1 MVMGAVGGFN
11 RFVQDPGVL
20 LRGLVSPEQ
29 VERILPTIPQ
39 QLQPVVDVL
48 GAARDIGQRLPGP
61 QQITRILPTTRQ
73 ETAQFI
79 SDQTSPVG
87 IGLNIAAAGL
97 GPVVAP
103 ALRGVATTAPRVVRF
118 PARAAAAVAEPLGQ
132 TRGGFTGF
140 AQRALQEQGLEAAGV
155 RAIQMG
161 EPATQNLPT
170 PLRIASQAALGFGG
184 AALAS
189 RPLSAIGAP
198 KKPNVS
204 IEPDLGKADVAKPDA
219 SIKELSDLGNENIR
233 TTGNPFGDI
242 NKYKREAKSYDD
254 LDDVVLDEVQGIQ
267 QKLDLIFSPNN
278 ANKIRKNLNEFF
290 PNNARR
296 VGEQFSKITK
306 YFDPS
311 LNASTMPKKLSIVF
325 ASSLD
330 EVRGRVR
337 ALFAEIDKFGKDQDV
352 FDSPKGYDEYG
363 RLLEGKYKGK
373 TVNEIAETYK
383 TLNKN
388 VNTRLSERQLEYI
401 QKLGN
406 LDRTLTKAAKKT
418 GLNVRLIDEEEGLY
432 ATRYI
437 AGFIDPDTGKRI
449 DPQHTEFI
457 TLEGGKRVTVPAE
470 PLESNFVSSIKASTP
485 SSFQSSKRRRI
496 RTAKGAVNEGYV
508 VAPYSDAVK
517 LKAEQLYRRQVSS
530 NLEDYIR
537 KNAKDITE
545 DPTVKVKRKS
555 MRKTASSQSRIFE
568 EGFIQ
573 GGKESRVFINSLQKG
588 IADTQRVTPY
598 LTDTALAK
606 GLNGFNSLQ
615 RSAELAFDGSIF
627 GIQMSHVITRDMVG
641 SLTSQAKRYTT
652 PLGITKGKAK
662 APFSQKILANFA
674 TAMWEGLLDPTKA
687 RAFNQRLLVDNI
699 ERLRKMRKV
708 ELYSTRE
715 ELEFLEGALGTEL
728 RQRRF
733 KDASI
738 PLRTYRFLTYGA
750 GKTYARL
757 AAPFQQAWTA
767 AINTAKIELY
777 KSYEHM
783 FTDENGVITNIA
795 RQSEVEDYINNVTG
809 TVASSRLGISPKQ
822 RMIENVALLAPRYT
836 RAITGLMI
844 NATQGGFRG
853 AEARKAIA
861 SMIGVFGFIT
871 SAWTLIQVGMEYGA
885 TEKGKKVAQQRLA
898 DLWSPWKGTFFM
910 INIGDSL
917 LGPGG
922 KVISYIKQTAG
933 MADSIV
939 RGDAS
944 RATQRAARFVRGQS
958 AGAISTG
965 WDIISGRDYM
975 GKKVYHFFSEDAD
988 DIGTLGLDT
997 AQNLFSTAIP
1007 IWIQSAALEPF
1018 RERTSP
1024 GDAATQGGAEFFGG
1038 RGYPETKGFRKDRI
1052 AQASQYNASSW
1063 NDLDTYQKFVLEQ
1076 EPEFAKY
1083 LAEQDED
1090 DADRGNKYAVYR
1102 RERNSKE
1109 FALVEDTHIHL
1120 ENFLSKIPTSN
1131 PDTIYSMVSELSRD
1145 ISASKADKYSRLDEW
1160 KKENGVEEYTGEP
1173 SEKEFDIILNEWYA
1187 LYEDDSIVKKRE
1199 SDGGVVAGSIN
1210 YEKLLAEQNKIKNK
1224 ISPDNNQ
1231 KLDLWLNRKE
1241 GVQGVDQILSLLAP
1255 IGTKPDGKP
1264 QFRNRKQLFN
1274 EMINLIVYNPVL
1286 DQSTYSYQQVRELAA
1301 EQ

>member
-1 MVMGAVGGFN
+1 MVMAAAALGGGFR
-11 RFVQDPGVL
+11 RFVEDPGVL
-20 LRGLVSPEQ
+20 LRGLVTPEQ
-29 VERILPTIPQ
+29 VERILPTVPQ
-39 QLQPVVDVL
+39 PLQPVVDVL
-48 GAARDIGQRLPGP
+48 GAARNIGQRLPGP
-61 QQITRILPTTRQ
+61 QQITRILPTTRE

-103 ALRGVATTAPRVVRF
+103 ALRGVATAAPRVVRF

-204 IEPDLGKADVAKPDA
+204 IEPDLGKADIAKPDA

-311 LNASTMPKKLSIVF
+311 LNASTMPKKLSIVY

-337 ALFAEIDKFGKDQDV
+337 ALFAEIDRFGRDHDV
-352 FDSPKGYDEYG
+352 FESPKGYDEYG
-363 RLLEGKYKGK
+363 RLLEGRYKGK

-383 TLNKN
+383 KLNKD
-388 VNTRLSERQLEYI
+388 VRTRLSEQQLEYI

-406 LDRTLTKAAKKT
+406 LDRSLTKAAKKT
-418 GLNVRLIDEEEGLY
+418 GLNVKLIDEEEALY

-437 AGFIDPDTGKRI
+437 AGFIDPSTGKRI

-457 TLEGGKRVTVPAE
+457 TTADGKEVRVIVE
-470 PLESNFVSSIKASTP
+470 PLERNFSSSIKAKTP
-485 SSFQSSKRRRI
+485 SGFQASKRRRI
-496 RTAKGAVNEGYV
+496 RTAKGAVKEGYV

-588 IADTQRVTPY
+588 IADTQRVSYYFTE
-598 LTDTALAK
+598 TTLAK

-627 GIQMSHVITRDMVG
+627 GIQMSHIITRDMLA

-662 APFSQKILANFA
+662 APFSQKILTNFGKV
-674 TAMWEGLLDPTKA
+674 MWKGLLDPKKA
-687 RAFNQRLLVDNI
+687 RAFNQRLIADNI
-699 ERLRKMRKV
+699 EILREMRKT

-715 ELEFLEGALGTEL
+715 EVEFLEGALGTQL

-733 KDASI
+733 KDSSL
-738 PLRTYRFLTYGA
+738 PLRLYGFLESA
-750 GKTYARL
+750 YART

-767 AINTAKIELY
+767 SINTAKIELY
-777 KSYEHM
+777 KSYRHM
-783 FTDENGVITNIA
+783 FTDENGVVTNAA

-809 TVASSRLGISPKQ
+809 TIASSRLGISPQQ
-822 RMIENVALLAPRYT
+822 RNIENVALLAPRYT

-844 NATQGGFRG
+844 NAAQGGFRG
-853 AEARKAIA
+853 AEARKAIG
-861 SMIGVFGFIT
+861 SMIAVFGFIT
-871 SAWTLIQVGMEYGA
+871 SAWTLIQTGLEYGA
-885 TEKGKKVAQQRLA
+885 TEKGKKVAQQRLQ
-898 DLWSPWKGTFFM
+898 DLWYPWKGSFFM
-910 INIGDSL
+910 VNVGDSL

-944 RATQRAARFVRGQS
+944 RAIQRAKRFVRGQS

-965 WDIISGRDYM
+965 WDVISGRDYM

-1024 GDAATQGGAEFFGG
+1024 GDAAGQGLAEFFGG
-1038 RGYPETKGFRKDRI
+1038 RGYPETKSWRRDRI
-1052 AQASQYNASSW
+1052 AQGSEYGAASW

-1090 DADRGNKYAVYR
+1090 DADRGSKYALYR

-1109 FALVEDTHIHL
+1109 FALIEDIHIHL
-1120 ENFLSKIPTSN
+1120 ENFLSKIPNSSQ
-1131 PDTIYSMVSELSRD
+1131 DTIYSILSELSKD

-1160 KKENGVEEYTGEP
+1160 KKENGIEKYTGEP
-1173 SEKEFDIILNEWYA
+1173 TDKEFDNILNEWYA
-1187 LYEDDSIVKKRE
+1187 LYENDAIVKKRE
-1199 SDGGVVAGSIN
+1199 SDGGVVAGSID
-1210 YEKLLAEQNKIKNK
+1210 YGKLTAEQDKIKNK
-1224 ISPDNNQ
+1224 ISPENRE
-1231 KLDLWLNRKE
+1231 KLELWLNRKE
-1241 GVQGVDQILSLLAP
+1241 GVQGVDQILSLLSP

-1264 QFRNRKQLFN
+1264 QFRNRTQIFN
-1274 EMINLIVYNPVL
+1274 EMISLLVNNPVL
-1286 DQSTYSYQQVRELAA
+1286 DQNLYSYQQIRQLAA